1 MRPGDFYE
9 LSRYLALRL
18 EEAIQGGS
26 GESLIPVF
34 LAHPVDI
41 PKAESGQGPRAACTG
56 SFPPRPI
63 VKRGYG
69 FSLLLTRLCPAGCAG
84 ALSGWS
90 CALSS

>member
-18 EEAIQGGS
+18 EQAIQGGS

-41 PKAESGQGPRAACTG
+41 PKAESRSEEHTSELQ
-56 SFPPRPI
+56 SQ
-63 VKRGYG
+63 
-69 FSLLLTRLCPAGCAG
+69 
-84 ALSGWS
+84 
-90 CALSS
+90 